1 MEAAY
6 AFHCYIHNRGNIIK
20 KILLPILSL
29 ILMACASPQVTV
41 TLKVT
46 VTSPPPTATVIPTPT
61 LHPRFIEI
69 QDQVAASGERFT
81 LKADGSVE
89 DKTADGVTSVP
100 GLKLDKNGVWRL
112 SVGDQQVTLNPADV
126 SFNNE
131 KGVVANGYALSED
144 GKWGVE

>member
-29 ILMACASPQVTV
+29 FLMACASPQVTV
-41 TLKVT
+41 TFNVT

-69 QDQVAASGERFT
+69 QDQV
-81 LKADGSVE
+81 
-89 DKTADGVTSVP
+89 
-100 GLKLDKNGVWRL
+100 
-112 SVGDQQVTLNPADV
+112 
-126 SFNNE
+126 
-131 KGVVANGYALSED
+131 
-144 GKWGVE
+144 